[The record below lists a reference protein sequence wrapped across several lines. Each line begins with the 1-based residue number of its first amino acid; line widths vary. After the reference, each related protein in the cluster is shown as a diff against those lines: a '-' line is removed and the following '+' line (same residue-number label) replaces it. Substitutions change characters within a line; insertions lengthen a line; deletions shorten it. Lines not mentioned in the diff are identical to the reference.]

1 MIEAVDRRAFGVE
14 EPDRLSALEQ
24 LDDWLQTPML
34 VLSFVWLA
42 FVIVELVW
50 GSSRLLEVFGTAIWM
65 IFLIE
70 FAVRVALAPRKLEFL
85 KANWLSLLAL
95 LAPAFRLLRAFRV
108 LRFARATRGLRLV
121 RIVSTANRGMN
132 ALRASLGRRGLGYVL
147 ALTVF
152 VALLGAGGMLAFES
166 ASEVENGLTGYGEAL
181 WWTGMLLTTMGSQ
194 YWPQTGEG
202 RFLCFLLSLYGFA
215 VFGYITASF
224 ASFFVGRD
232 AAAPAAEVVGA
243 ADVAAVR
250 AEIALLRQEL
260 ARR

>member
-1 MIEAVDRRAFGVE
+1 MEAADRPDFGVE
-14 EPDRLSALEQ
+14 EPDRLTALEQ
-24 LDDWLQTPML
+24 LDAWLQTPML
-34 VLSFVWLA
+34 LLSFVWLA
-42 FVIVELVW
+42 FLIIELVW
-50 GSSRLLEVFGTAIWM
+50 GSSRLLEVFGTAIWI
-65 IFLIE
+65 IFILE
-70 FAVRVALAPRKLEFL
+70 FSLRVALAPRKGEFL
-85 KANWLSLLAL
+85 KANWLSMLAL
-95 LAPAFRLLRAFRV
+95 LVPAFRLLRAFRV
-108 LRFARATRGLRLV
+108 LRLARATRGVRLV

-147 ALTVF
+147 SLTAL
-152 VALLGAGGMLAFES
+152 VALLGAGGMLAFEP

-194 YWPQTGEG
+194 YWPQTDEG

-232 AAAPAAEVVGA
+232 ASAPEAEVVGA
-243 ADVAAVR
+243 ADVAALR